1 MFYLIQ
7 CIFYGIPIAAILF
20 LAISLYR
27 YVHAK
32 SANKKEP
39 GTFSASEMKKRKILV
54 IVSSVIAG
62 VLALVVIGFA
72 ILLYTAVAFM

>member
-1 MFYLIQ
+1 MFYIIQ
-7 CIFYGIPIAAILF
+7 FIFYGIPVAAICF
-20 LAISLYR
+20 FAGSLYR
-27 YVHAK
+27 YFHAK
-32 SANKKEP
+32 SVNKKEP
-39 GTFSASEMKKRKILV
+39 DTFSAAEMKKRKILL